1 MLVEIS
7 FPHDSAVLLGGH
19 RKRMCNTPTRRPRVG
34 SSVLKERQESHCPTR
49 THRAPRRA
57 APDPADG
64 EPRRAAD
71 GCGEQDVPDGE
82 QARRADGPAPRR
94 SGSALVW
101 AGAYTMPPM
110 PFYHR
115 PGRALRPLP
124 ALSPAPAATAAA
136 PPAASTADVGYAVI
150 DLETT
155 GLSPATD
162 SIIEIGLVL
171 LGPDGSTQR
180 SWTTLVDPGAS
191 VDVGPTFIH
200 GLVAEDL
207 IGAPTLSEV
216 ADLLVR
222 DLAGRAVVAHN
233 ARFDVGFLTQSL
245 GALDRL
251 ARGARI
257 PRVCTM
263 ELARSYITTPSRRLV
278 TCCESAGVR
287 IGSHHCALDDARA
300 CAGLLRRYMS
310 VGRERGDDPVG
321 WSRSLESAATF
332 SAWTWDEAAA
342 RAQEDRLVPRADGGV
357 LRQPRELRRPAG

>member
-1 MLVEIS
+1 MV
-7 FPHDSAVLLGGH
+7 
-19 RKRMCNTPTRRPRVG
+19 R
-34 SSVLKERQESHCPTR
+34 
-49 THRAPRRA
+49 
-57 APDPADG
+57 
-64 EPRRAAD
+64 
-71 GCGEQDVPDGE
+71 
-82 QARRADGPAPRR
+82 
-94 SGSALVW
+94 

-124 ALSPAPAATAAA
+124 ALSPAPAATATA

-300 CAGLLRRYMS
+300 CAGLLRHYMS
-310 VGRERGDDPVG
+310 VGSRRGDDLVA
-321 WSRSLESAATF
+321 WSRSLESAAAF
-332 SAWTWDEAAA
+332 SAWTWDGAAA
-342 RAQEDRLVPRADGGV
+342 RTQEDRLVPRSGHGV
-357 LRQPRELRRPAG
+357 LRRPRELRRSIG

>member
-7 FPHDSAVLLGGH
+7 FPHDSAVSLGAH
-19 RKRMCNTPTRRPRVG
+19 RKRMCNTP
-34 SSVLKERQESHCPTR
+34 
-49 THRAPRRA
+49 
-57 APDPADG
+57 DPAPTGGVERPKSAAGIALPHPDTPGPAGG

-71 GCGEQDVPDGE
+71 GCGKCGEQDVPDGE
-82 QARRADGPAPRR
+82 QARQADGPTARR

-101 AGAYTMPPM
+101 ADAYTMPPM

-124 ALSPAPAATAAA
+124 ALSPAPAATPAAA
-136 PPAASTADVGYAVI
+136 PPAASAADVGYAVI

-171 LGPDGSTQR
+171 LGPDGSAQR

-191 VDVGPTFIH
+191 VDVGPTYIH

-207 IGAPTLSEV
+207 IGAPALAEI

-233 ARFDVGFLTQSL
+233 ARFDVGFLTQAL
-245 GALDRL
+245 GGLGRL
-251 ARGARI
+251 GRGARI

-300 CAGLLRRYMS
+300 CAGLLRHYMS
-310 VGRERGDDPVG
+310 VGSRRGDDLVA
-321 WSRSLESAATF
+321 WSRSLESAAAF
-332 SAWTWDEAAA
+332 SAWTWDGAAA
-342 RAQEDRLVPRADGGV
+342 RTQEDRLVPRADDGV
-357 LRQPRELRRPAG
+357 PRLPRELRRPTG